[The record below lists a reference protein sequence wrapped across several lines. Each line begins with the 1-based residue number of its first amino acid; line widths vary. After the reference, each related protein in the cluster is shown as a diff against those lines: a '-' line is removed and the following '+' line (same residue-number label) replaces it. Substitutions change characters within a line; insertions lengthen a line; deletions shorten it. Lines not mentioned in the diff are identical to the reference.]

1 MLTALPRRRRGPNWP
16 VALTTGIAGALL
28 GGVLG
33 APVAATA
40 APLGGQP
47 AQARPAQVQPVRAAQ
62 PMQQPPRAVP
72 PALALGPVVAHPTGG
87 PVSTAVPN
95 PLLEMPAKPSA
106 AGPVGPADR
115 DLLVK
120 VKLAGL
126 WEMPASDMAVAK
138 GSSPKVKEVGG
149 KIGPQHMALDEL
161 VERAAAKLGV
171 PLPTEPTPEQKGWLA
186 EMQRA
191 TGPQFDLVFVERLRA
206 AHGKIFPAIGAVR
219 AGTRNGVVQEL
230 AAQANAFVLTHIT
243 LLESTGL
250 VDYERLPLPPAPAP
264 ADAAAAVVGGKGS
277 LLSSVDTRAATGG
290 INPTVVWLVLLAALI
305 AGAYSMVRLIRPR

>member
-1 MLTALPRRRRGPNWP
+1 MLTALPRSRHRS
-16 VALTTGIAGALL
+16 VTMITAIAGALL

-33 APVAATA
+33 APVAAVA
-40 APLGGQP
+40 APLSGQP
-47 AQARPAQVQPVRAAQ
+47 APALAAPAQPARQAVAPVRA
-62 PMQQPPRAVP
+62 
-72 PALALGPVVAHPTGG
+72 PAAHPSGG
-87 PVSTAVPN
+87 PVSGEVPN
-95 PLLEMPAKPSA
+95 PLAELPAKPSA

-126 WEMPASDMAVAK
+126 WEMPASDMAIAK
-138 GSSPKVKEVGG
+138 GASAKVKEVGG
-149 KIGPQHMALDEL
+149 KIGPQHMVLDDL
-161 VERAAAKLGV
+161 VNKAAAKLGV

-191 TGPQFDLVFVERLRA
+191 SGAQFDLVFVERLRA

-219 AGTRNGVVQEL
+219 SGTRNEVVREL

-264 ADAAAAVVGGKGS
+264 AAAAAAVVGGTGS
-277 LLSSVDTRAATGG
+277 ILSGVDTRAATGG
-290 INPTVVWLVLLAALI
+290 VNPTVVWLVLLAALI

>member
-1 MLTALPRRRRGPNWP
+1 MLTALSRSRRRSNWP
-16 VALTTGIAGALL
+16 VTMITGIAGALL
-28 GGVLG
+28 GGMLV
-33 APVAATA
+33 APVAAVA
-40 APLGGQP
+40 APLAGQP
-47 AQARPAQVQPVRAAQ
+47 VQAPVPHSSGA
-62 PMQQPPRAVP
+62 PIS
-72 PALALGPVVAHPTGG
+72 GE
-87 PVSTAVPN
+87 VPN
-95 PLLEMPAKPSA
+95 PLTELPAKPSV

-138 GSSPKVKEVGG
+138 GASAKVKEVGG
-149 KIGPQHMALDEL
+149 KIGPQHMTLDDL
-161 VERAAAKLGV
+161 VNKAAAKLGV

-191 TGPQFDLVFVERLRA
+191 SGPQFDLVFVDRLRA

-219 AGTRNGVVQEL
+219 AGTRNEVVREL

-250 VDYERLPLPPAPAP
+250 VDYESLPLPPAPAP
-264 ADAAAAVVGGKGS
+264 GAAAAAAVGTGS
-277 LLSSVDTRAATGG
+277 LLSGVDTRAATGG

>member
-1 MLTALPRRRRGPNWP
+1 MSTAPPRSRSGSNWP
-16 VALTTGIAGALL
+16 FALITGIAGALL

-33 APVAATA
+33 APVAASA
-40 APLGGQP
+40 AVLGGQST
-47 AQARPAQVQPVRAAQ
+47 QAQPVRAPQ
-62 PMQQPPRAVP
+62 PMPAHAVP
-72 PALALGPVVAHPTGG
+72 PALVYGPVAAHPSGG
-87 PVSTAVPN
+87 PVSGEVPN
-95 PLLEMPAKPSA
+95 PLAEMPAKASA

-138 GSSPKVKEVGG
+138 GASTRVREVGG
-149 KIGPQHMALDEL
+149 KIGPQHMTLDDL
-161 VERAAAKLGV
+161 VNKAAAKLGV
-171 PLPTEPTPEQKGWLA
+171 ALPTEPTPEQKGWLA

-219 AGTRNGVVQEL
+219 AGTRNEVVREL

-264 ADAAAAVVGGKGS
+264 AAAAAAVVGGTGS
-277 LLSSVDTRAATGG
+277 LLSGVDTRAATGG
-290 INPTVVWLVLLAALI
+290 VNPTVVWLVLLAALI